1 MNARLAKPEEAAMAV
16 EWLAGTPEN
25 LFDPDVVG
33 YQSSVTLA
41 VENKSGPLLF
51 MPLQVT
57 VSLTMDAIGKKPG
70 IRKREMA
77 FALVELIEA
86 TRRFAQGARIAEIYF
101 LCVEQGIVEQ
111 AEKFGFERIMFD
123 EKKGMAL
130 FRMKVIS
137 CEDTSIT

>member
-1 MNARLAKPEEAAMAV
+1 MISTRLAKSEEATTAI
-16 EWLAGTPEN
+16 EWLRSTPEN
-25 LFDPDVVG
+25 LYDPDVTS
-33 YQSSVTLA
+33 YASTVTLC
-41 VENKSGPLLF
+41 VENGSPLLY

-57 VSLTMDAIGKKPG
+57 LTMDSIGKKPG

-86 TRRFAQGARIAEIYF
+86 TKRFAQGAKISEIYF

-111 AEKFGFERIMFD
+111 AEKFGFERVMFD

-130 FRMKVIS
+130 FRMKVTP
-137 CEDTSIT
+137 CDDTSIT